1 MRVSKNPII
10 LQWQLL
16 HPLFKPV
23 LTQPRCWK
31 AEHTVVPIRPMRAMK
46 LRAPRCR
53 FLGSKR
59 KRKEQKLLG
68 TLHNYNAVNM
78 QQPFYQ
84 GTWGCTLDHLV
95 LRGQPTL

>member
-16 HPLFKPV
+16 HPPLKPV

-31 AEHTVVPIRPMRAMK
+31 AEHTVVPIRPMRATK

-53 FLGSKR
+53 FLGSK
-59 KRKEQKLLG
+59 KRGKNSSYWGRTTITMLSTSTSHSIKALG
-68 TLHNYNAVNM
+68 AA
-78 QQPFYQ
+78 
-84 GTWGCTLDHLV
+84 
-95 LRGQPTL
+95 R